1 MSVKT
6 ESYVFTALSV
16 LTALI
21 SLGVAGQE
29 IKGSSKGGSQS
40 YGSVSSGPSSHIIT
54 SIILMI
60 VAVVFAGAAV
70 YATPQKKNPQTN
82 VVTTYTVLTVLLAVS
97 NLVNGSVN
105 FITGVSLVSFLTSI
119 ILYIIIAFRGGI

>member
-1 MSVKT
+1 MISIGLATKEWQKSGGALVANPNDLFGDRIPKVK
-6 ESYVFTALSV
+6 
-16 LTALI
+16 
-21 SLGVAGQE
+21 
-29 IKGSSKGGSQS
+29 SS
-40 YGSVSSGPSSHIIT
+40 SSGPSSHVIT

-97 NLVNGSVN
+97 NLAEGNN
-105 FITGVSLVSFLTSI
+105 PFITGVCLTSFLTSI
-119 ILYIIIAFRGGI
+119 ILYTIITFRGGI